1 MALRILVVDDHPDIR
16 ANLRD
21 YLELRGYSVRTCPD
35 AETCAHALNNE
46 GADLVVLD
54 VGLPGVDGM
63 AFCREMRRARDDT
76 PVLMLTARD
85 TVDDRVEGL
94 SAGADDYLVKPFSL
108 RELAAR
114 IEALL
119 RRAHK
124 GDPDRLVLGG
134 LVLDLGAMTVERD
147 GVPLKVNPTG
157 FKILKVLMKASPRIV
172 SREELENKIWG
183 GDAPASDSLRS
194 NFYLLRQAVDKP
206 FGRPMLHTH
215 MGYGWSIAAP
225 GEAKTPAEGAPEDG
239 AEQGATAAGVRP

>member
-35 AETCAHALNNE
+35 AQTCAHALNTE

-63 AFCREMRRARDDT
+63 AFCREMRRSRDDT

-124 GDPDRLVLGG
+124 GDSERLVLGG

-147 GVPLKVNPTG
+147 GVPLKVNPMG

-172 SREELENKIWG
+172 SREELESRIWG

-206 FGRPMLHTH
+206 FGRTMLHTH

-225 GEAKTPAEGAPEDG
+225 EEAKATTDGDSEEGAAHDK
-239 AEQGATAAGVRP
+239 TDAGIRP